1 MKYLKRMKLNAAEV
15 AQIRRRLNNYIWV
28 AVDVDKGVIAAGDEF
43 LVDLRDSLIYKY
55 HSRAKDIYG
64 LGLDLSSG
72 EVYYAPVVNRMN
84 RAYRNLKIIPQKT
97 RNRIETL
104 MAYFFEDFAAFRSK
118 PRHVYQAQSLQGSS
132 R

>member
-15 AQIRRRLNNYIWV
+15 AQIRRRSDNYIWV

-43 LVDLRDSLIYKY
+43 LMDLRDSLIYKY

-64 LGLDLSSG
+64 LGLDLSNG

-84 RAYRNLKIIPQKT
+84 RLYRNLKIIPAET
-97 RNRIETL
+97 CRRIDTL
-104 MAYFFEDFAAFRSK
+104 LAYFFEDFAAYRIRPDDYRRS
-118 PRHVYQAQSLQGSS
+118 RNLRGTS

>member
-15 AQIRRRLNNYIWV
+15 AQIRRRSNNYIWV

-84 RAYRNLKIIPQKT
+84 RAYRNLRIIPQKT

-118 PRHVYQAQSLQGSS
+118 SQHVYQAQSLQAS